1 MFKLNCSEVET
12 IANDMNTY
20 SVDMSD
26 ITATVSAMNPTSS
39 EFDFSGAIS
48 AINSNINGASDKM
61 SNTQKYIKTV
71 IDSHTQLQATLRVEA
86 VTSNSTPI
94 NAEQGAATKDDKT
107 TQTSENTKLVTDP
120 LATTPEVKDPLAE
133 SQTTTSNGLTVKAT
147 YTIPEGSGTKM
158 KYEVGWEEITDTSA
172 QQYELREI
180 LGSDFTWNQEGFGKV
195 GDRYL
200 VACSTMFGAPGELI
214 DFTLEDGTVIPC
226 MIADSKGDPNDCADN
241 SVYKVN
247 EWGHENGKNVI
258 EFIVDRT
265 SWYDPKNSIIKD
277 NPGTLSN
284 HPEWGQRVVKAT
296 RYGNPYFPE
305 KEE

>member
-26 ITATVSAMNPTSS
+26 ITATVSAMNPASS

-94 NAEQGAATKDDKT
+94 NAEQGAATKDDKA

-120 LATTPEVKDPLAE
+120 LATTQNVSD
-133 SQTTTSNGLTVKAT
+133 GLTAQKT
-147 YTIPEGSGTKM
+147 YTIPDGYGTKM
-158 KYEVGWEEITDTSA
+158 KYEIGWEDITDTTSPS
-172 QQYELREI
+172 YRLRDK
-180 LGSDFTWNQEGFGKV
+180 LGSDFKWDQEGFGKV

-200 VACSTMFGAPGELI
+200 VACSTTFGYSGELI

-226 MIADSKGDPNDCADN
+226 IIGDSKGNPNNCADD

-258 EFIVDRT
+258 EFIVDKN
-265 SWYDPKNSIIKD
+265 SWYNPENSIIKD
-277 NPGTLSN
+277 NPGTSSN
-284 HPEWGQRVVKAT
+284 HPEWSQRVVSAT
-296 RYGNPYFPE
+296 RYGNPYFDW
-305 KEE
+305 